1 MAIQATSEEQL
12 RLKKRARQRLLGAAT
27 LLISAAIVLPMV
39 LDQTPRPVNSDIA
52 IEMPSAGVVAA
63 SVPVVAPP
71 AVVPAPVPAP
81 PANDLTAEKSSSQI
95 KSALAQPAA
104 EVVHTDVAQQKQMTE
119 AKLAQQKESEHKANE
134 AKAVAAAEKAKQEE
148 QTKLAH
154 DKEVAHQAALAAEKS
169 QQDAKAK
176 EAAAAKAAPV
186 KPASVKT
193 EAVHAKTEPTAA
205 DNHQSITDSAR
216 YVVQLG
222 AFSSVEN
229 VRQLRERL
237 NTVGVSTYTE
247 NLPSG
252 ATRVRA
258 GPFAERGQADKVL
271 AKISAAGIQAQIVPL
286 HK

>member
-52 IEMPSAGVVAA
+52 IEMPGADVAAAPVSVVAL
-63 SVPVVAPP
+63 PVA
-71 AVVPAPVPAP
+71 VPAPTPVPHTS
-81 PANDLTAEKSSSQI
+81 DKTAEKSIDPI
-95 KSALAQPAA
+95 KAAIAQPAA
-104 EVVHTDVAQQKQMTE
+104 EVAHNDVAEQKQSAE
-119 AKLAQQKESEHKANE
+119 AKLTQQKEAEHKANE
-134 AKAVAAAEKAKQEE
+134 AKAAAAEKAKQTE
-148 QTKLAH
+148 QAKLAH

-169 QQDAKAK
+169 QQAAKAK
-176 EAAAAKAAPV
+176 QSAPAKPDAAAITT
-186 KPASVKT
+186 KT
-193 EAVHAKTEPTAA
+193 ESSPAPATDKHAYDA
-205 DNHQSITDSAR
+205 DNGH

-222 AFSSVEN
+222 AFSSAEN

-237 NTVGVSTYTE
+237 NAVGVSTYTE
-247 NLPSG
+247 TLPSG

-258 GPFAERGQADKVL
+258 GPFAERGQADKTL